1 MASNMGIP
9 EKKTDTLLYIIIVCC
24 IIAFP
29 VIVLVGYTLEMT
41 AGKNGNIQ
49 IFEAIESKDLEKIEE
64 INSSYKDA
72 VVYITK
78 ARLDIK
84 ETSYED

>member
-29 VIVLVGYTLEMT
+29 VIVLAGYTLEMT
-41 AGKNGNIQ
+41 ADKTEIFRYLKQSEALANI
-49 IFEAIESKDLEKIEE
+49 
-64 INSSYKDA
+64 
-72 VVYITK
+72 
-78 ARLDIK
+78 
-84 ETSYED
+84 